1 MQQDSLISVVIPT
14 YNREQ
19 YIERAVKSVLQQ
31 TYSNLELIIVDDGS
45 TDRTEDIVAAMSDSR
60 IRYVRQATNQG
71 ASAARNKG
79 VECANGEL
87 VAFQDSDDC
96 WYQDKLSMQMEYWE
110 AHPDCSLIYSA
121 YVLHRID
128 GETVRVPYA
137 GTWGNLE
144 GDIFSTL
151 LVNNT
156 VGTPTML
163 FKKSC
168 FMELGGFNEN
178 MECLEDWELALRF
191 AERYRI
197 GFVEQPLMEAFLLNG
212 GVSSSAGDFYLNR
225 CRMIVRYKEAL
236 IGRGLFD
243 KVVGDILLKAKDWGV
258 LEQVQSMLT
267 AMLSGTI

>member
-1 MQQDSLISVVIPT
+1 MRQDSLISVVIPT

-19 YIERAVKSVLQQ
+19 YIERAVQSVLEQ

-45 TDRTEDIVAAMSDSR
+45 TDGTEELVAGMSDPR
-60 IRYVRQATNQG
+60 IRYVRQETNRG

-87 VAFQDSDDC
+87 VAFQDSDDR
-96 WYQDKLSMQMEYWE
+96 WYPDKLAVQMEYWE
-110 AHPDCSLIYSA
+110 AHPECSLIYSA
-121 YVLHRID
+121 YVLHRPN

-163 FKKSC
+163 FKKAC
-168 FMELGGFNEN
+168 FTELGGFDEG
-178 MECLEDWELALRF
+178 MECLEDWEMALRF

-197 GFVEQPLMEAFLLNG
+197 GFVEQPLMEAFLLRG
-212 GVSSSAGDFYLNR
+212 GVSSSTSNFYLNR
-225 CRMIVRYKEAL
+225 CRMIARYKKAL
-236 IGRGLFD
+236 IERGLFD
-243 KVVGDILLKAKDWGV
+243 EVVGNILLDAKEWGV
-258 LEQVQSMLT
+258 LTQVQSMLA
-267 AMLSGTI
+267 AMLSGTV